1 VGGSGDWARLV
12 ASALDGR
19 TKTVLRRLAALRS
32 TSTRAPDLY
41 FRLGLY
47 KSAFWV
53 QAFYDTPE
61 QYYPLWR
68 AVQKTVYDATAA
80 RSRSGRG
87 VFPKNYMAH
96 DAFLLFFEPAPA
108 LRYALKERN
117 SAAPLWSALVKG
129 LLRSEK
135 FVRANLV
142 TRGSVSLA
150 TVAAASFLLNL
161 LSYEIP
167 RLDEQLRQLAQRAR
181 QDAAAR
187 EELERALGDAAAALE
202 GKVEEALEKAVEDAE
217 EYGELER
224 ELEAAAAAI
233 GGGAGGQGFTKL
245 ALSAFSFL
253 AKPDAWR
260 KAVARVVDCARLLRE
275 FEGLLPRS
283 TRAAVVRSRGGA
295 VAGTEPMEELE
306 QLKEAVPSE
315 LAYLADDRLRPLFA
329 ARLFQRDLA
338 VPCRMA
344 SYRPVV
350 FVDKSGSMASPL
362 PSAQRGG
369 VPRISAAAALALA
382 IALRYKGD
390 VWLFDA
396 EAEKVSRGE
405 VVETLLTIE
414 ADGGTNIDAVI
425 DAMRQYPSD
434 AQFIV
439 ISDGIT
445 NAGEEHYRWFREAA
459 ARRTWLLAIGAAPS
473 YPWVEELRRRRHL
486 VAVRS
491 LEDLRRFARG
501 WRPAGVVA

>member
-1 VGGSGDWARLV
+1 VGGGDWARLV
-12 ASALDGR
+12 VSALDER
-19 TKTVLRRLAALRS
+19 TKTVLRRLAALRP
-32 TSTRAPDLY
+32 TSTRAPDLF

-61 QYYPLWR
+61 QYYPFWR

-80 RSRSGRG
+80 RSRGGRG

-108 LRYALKERN
+108 LVYALKERN
-117 SAAPLWSALVKG
+117 SAAPLWSALVKRVV
-129 LLRSEK
+129 RSEK

-161 LSYEIP
+161 LFYNIP
-167 RLDEQLRQLAQRAR
+167 ELDEQLRQLAQRAK

-187 EELERALGDAAAALE
+187 EELERALENAAAALG
-202 GKVEEALEKAVEDAE
+202 GKVEETLEKAAKDAE

-224 ELEAAAAAI
+224 ELEAAVAAI
-233 GGGAGGQGFTKL
+233 GGGGVGGQGFAKL
-245 ALSAFSFL
+245 ALSALSFL

-260 KAVARVVDCARLLRE
+260 RAVARVVDCARLLRE

-283 TRAAVVRSRGGA
+283 TRAALVRSRGGA

-329 ARLFQRDLA
+329 ARLLQRDLA
-338 VPCRMA
+338 VPRRMA

-362 PSAQRGG
+362 PSAERGG

-382 IALRYKGD
+382 MALRYKGD
-390 VWLFDA
+390 VWLFDT
-396 EAEKVSRGE
+396 EAEKVSREE
-405 VVETLLTIE
+405 VVEVLLAIE
-414 ADGGTNIDAVI
+414 ADGGTDIDAVI

-445 NAGEEHYRWFREAA
+445 DADEEHYRWFREAA

-491 LEDLRRFARG
+491 LDDLRRFARG